1 MGATVSRTSCLS
13 SAWATMLEASTGCE
27 KPMSIH
33 RIVAIMSAVLLPWA
47 TAQAIDGP
55 GLAAAQH
62 IAYPAVIAHRGAS
75 FDAPESTAAAY
86 ALARE
91 LGADYLE
98 LDLQRSSDGALVV
111 LHDLN
116 LLRTS
121 DVAQRFPERKDR
133 PVSAFTLTELKT
145 LDMGT
150 WFNQAYPA
158 RARPAYAGLQILTL
172 DEVLDIAEANPQ
184 RVPGLYIETKAPKLF
199 PGIEQD
205 LHDRLKARGWLD
217 MPGRVVLQTFDRDSL
232 ALLHSIMPQVPK
244 TLLLWLGKGYVEPA
258 EAQTFAESGETDR
271 AAFLAR
277 QHPKDNAEFERWLD
291 YAKAGGAIGVGASVA
306 LTGGGDQSYANLVQP
321 SMIWKAHDKGLLV
334 HAYTVDLPVDFQK
347 VLTAGADGIFTN
359 RSGELLRFLGRSLPQ
374 DEAPILESLGY

>member
-1 MGATVSRTSCLS
+1 
-13 SAWATMLEASTGCE
+13 
-27 KPMSIH
+27 MSIH
-33 RIVAIMSAVLLPWA
+33 RIVAALSVLLLPWM
-47 TAQAIDGP
+47 TAQAADGA
-55 GLAAAQH
+55 GLAAAQG

-98 LDLQRSSDGALVV
+98 LDLQRSSDGVLVV
-111 LHDLN
+111 VHDNN

-133 PVSAFTLTELKT
+133 PVSAFTLAELKT

-172 DEVLDIAEANPQ
+172 DDVLDIAEANPQ
-184 RVPGLYIETKAPKLF
+184 RVPGLYIETKVPELF
-199 PGIEQD
+199 PGIEQN
-205 LHDRLKARGWLD
+205 LHDRLQARGWLHT
-217 MPGRVVLQTFDRDSL
+217 PGRVVLQTYDRDSL
-232 ALLHSIMPQVPK
+232 ALLHRIMPQVPK
-244 TLLLWLGKGYVEPA
+244 MLLLWLGKGYVEPA
-258 EAQTFAESGETDR
+258 EAQTFAESGETDQ

-277 QHPKDNAEFERWLD
+277 QRPKDNAEFERWLD

-306 LTGGGDQSYANLVQP
+306 LTGGGEQSYANLVQP
-321 SMIWKAHDKGLLV
+321 RMIWMAHDKGLLI
-334 HAYTVDLPVDFQK
+334 HAYTVDQAVDFQK
-347 VLTAGADGIFTN
+347 VLTAGVDGIFTN
-359 RSGELLRFLGRSLPQ
+359 RSGELQRFLGRSLPQ